1 MLWSPWAAVGSGE
14 KKSLALLSPA
24 SSLAGSFEHITF
36 SLSWLCSLLTGRV
49 QCPFDSSWAKS
60 KLCKYTM
67 DKAPEYTAW
76 VLYSILPFFPPTQ
89 YAKQHCFFFKV
100 VFVSTH
106 MAFPPEKVC
115 FRSLADCSHS
125 PVKSSTPQKPVLFP
139 CFKPTDLRTVPKVP
153 SPVSCGSFGRSV
165 LALWEDYTDSLKQR
179 VGRGGCL
186 RELKEGWVEEQ
197 ISPGEKAASHASEAH
212 LPINIEIPGIQRRYC
227 LVPDATPYNC

>member
-1 MLWSPWAAVGSGE
+1 M
-14 KKSLALLSPA
+14 
-24 SSLAGSFEHITF
+24 
-36 SLSWLCSLLTGRV
+36 
-49 QCPFDSSWAKS
+49 QN
-60 KLCKYTM
+60 
-67 DKAPEYTAW
+67 
-76 VLYSILPFFPPTQ
+76 SI
-89 YAKQHCFFFKV
+89 AFFFKV

-186 RELKEGWVEEQ
+186 RELKEG
-197 ISPGEKAASHASEAH
+197 
-212 LPINIEIPGIQRRYC
+212 
-227 LVPDATPYNC
+227 